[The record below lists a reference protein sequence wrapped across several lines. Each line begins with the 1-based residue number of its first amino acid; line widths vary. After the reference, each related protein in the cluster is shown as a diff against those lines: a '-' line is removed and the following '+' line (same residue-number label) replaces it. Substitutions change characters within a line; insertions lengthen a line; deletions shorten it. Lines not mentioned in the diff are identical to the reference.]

1 MEVCVVGRLQRIL
14 DPTDP
19 LIRYLLDEISDYE
32 KNSIEERLKFDEDYQ
47 KKLSETEERL
57 IIAYVNCGLSETN
70 RRLFENNFL
79 CTEERKQK
87 HNLVQKY
94 ESSTPPPPARKRY
107 IFNRPISF
115 STSTKYITS
124 GFILVLL
131 PFISIVGWDLFSIK
145 RGEWALI
152 EAYSKERPIEARIT
166 GFNYAIFSRKRNNQP
181 LVFDDIKRRKA
192 HNLITNR
199 DDGYNSSTSTLRL
212 LGKLALTDKNF
223 DTAIKYFNLA
233 LNKDEKN
240 GEIHNDIAVALIA
253 KERAK
258 NDNEVSIEGYAD
270 ALEHLHK
277 AVELNPNSLDALF
290 NLALCRQ
297 YQMLWRTAGETW
309 KQYLEKDST
318 SEWADEARKNLND
331 IEERLKRTGQNR
343 EQMIKEFP
351 EALKKRDAEKAW
363 SIFKNSR
370 RTDGSFVLDKI
381 IDDYISAKL
390 AKNVT
395 VADEILQSMLFMG
408 KVERDKTADEFT
420 SSLAQYYR
428 SASSDQ
434 LRAAGEARKLFR
446 SAYDIML
453 KDKYEEALKLG
464 KESRYLFDKV
474 GNDVE
479 KLLVQHLIGYIHF
492 RLRDIHTSL
501 NLSAQGSEICK
512 RQSLK
517 WIQGLFQN
525 SLYNAHV
532 SLTKYSKAKE
542 YNLNYINIC
551 RQVENDQGLVHG
563 LGALS
568 ELNITLGK
576 FDEALQ
582 MAQEGI
588 SLADRINSPIGS
600 YVALFSFGA
609 KSLLFLGRLSGS
621 HDYQLEGM
629 RATSEI
635 DSSLIKSVHNTNL
648 AYILSEQ
655 GKYGE
660 AINTIKKSIEM
671 AKSISEKTLSSQIL
685 ARLYLCLGRIYRE
698 LGLWKESSIY
708 YDEVEKLYLK
718 NEIQEIY
725 FSFQINKGRFL
736 TAVKTQDYTVAE
748 KVLNTLLSQYES
760 HRDNIENVN
769 SRNIFF
775 HNEQKIYDVATDFA
789 YFQLKDISR
798 SFNYSEMSRSRSLLD
813 MIELPERKL
822 PENLRLAISI
832 PYTIKPLSLKQI
844 QERMPDNTHILQF
857 GLLEDKLIIWV
868 ISKDK
873 IKSSFTPISEKI
885 LNNKIN
891 VYLSQI
897 DASQYSSKNTDYKQQ
912 SVDLYNILIKP
923 VEQYLMKDYD
933 VCIIPDKL
941 LNRLPFASLISSF
954 TGRYLIED
962 RVIYMSPSANMFIAA
977 TENARQKEL
986 PKEERLLAIGPA
998 QINYL
1003 TDAESQTT
1011 GITALYKSGLIAVD
1025 NSSKESFVRKQLKQ
1039 SEIVDFATHYIADER
1054 SPMLSYLPLASE
1066 VGGTSK
1072 DRDGKLQAYE
1082 LYSMKLPHLRVAVLS
1097 GCQTG
1102 IERYYNGEGAVGL
1115 AQAFQAIGVPLVV
1128 ASLWS
1133 VEDYPIK
1140 VLMLSFHKHRKI
1152 GKKNTVNA
1160 LRAAQLEMIRSKNP
1174 QLRSPYH
1181 WAAFSIY
1188 GGHST
1193 F

>member
-1 MEVCVVGRLQRIL
+1 M
-14 DPTDP
+14 
-19 LIRYLLDEISDYE
+19 
-32 KNSIEERLKFDEDYQ
+32 
-47 KKLSETEERL
+47 
-57 IIAYVNCGLSETN
+57 
-70 RRLFENNFL
+70 
-79 CTEERKQK
+79 
-87 HNLVQKY
+87 
-94 ESSTPPPPARKRY
+94 
-107 IFNRPISF
+107 
-115 STSTKYITS
+115 
-124 GFILVLL
+124 
-131 PFISIVGWDLFSIK
+131 FSIK

-181 LVFDDIKRRKA
+181 IVFDDIKRRKA

-212 LGKLALTDKNF
+212 LGKLSLTDKNF

-240 GEIHNDIAVALIA
+240 AEIHNDIAVALIA

-331 IEERLKRTGQNR
+331 IEERLKRTGQTR
-343 EQMIKEFP
+343 EQMLKEFP
-351 EALKKRDAEKAW
+351 EALKKRDSEKAW

-381 IDDYISAKL
+381 IDDYTSAKL

-408 KVERDKTADEFT
+408 KVERDKTGDEFT
-420 SSLAQYYR
+420 SSLAQYYK

-474 GNDVE
+474 GNDAE
-479 KLLVQHLIGYIHF
+479 RLLAQHLIAYIHF
-492 RLRDIHTSL
+492 RLRDIQTSL
-501 NLSAQGSEICK
+501 NLSTQGSEICK
-512 RQSLK
+512 TRSFK
-517 WIQGLFQN
+517 WIQALFQN

-551 RQVENDQGLVHG
+551 KEVENDQGLVHG
-563 LGALS
+563 LIALS
-568 ELNITLGK
+568 ELNIILGRY
-576 FDEALQ
+576 DEALQ
-582 MAQEGI
+582 LVEEGL
-588 SLADRINSPIGS
+588 SLADRINSPIRS
-600 YVALFSFGA
+600 STSLYLYGA
-609 KSLLFLGRLSGS
+609 KSLLFLGRLSVANN
-621 HDYQLEGM
+621 YQQEGVK
-629 RATSEI
+629 ATSGI

-655 GKYGE
+655 RKYGE
-660 AINTIKKSIEM
+660 AINSIRKSIEM
-671 AKSISEKTLSSQIL
+671 TKGITEKTLSHQVL
-685 ARLYLCLGRIYRE
+685 ARLYLCLGKIYRE
-698 LGLWKESSIY
+698 LGSWKESTMY

-725 FSFQINKGRFL
+725 FSFEINKERFL
-736 TAVKTQDYTVAE
+736 TAVKRGDHTAAE
-748 KVLNTLLSQYES
+748 KVLKKLLDQYEA

-769 SRNIFF
+769 SRILFF
-775 HNEQKIYDVATDFA
+775 HKEQKIYDVATDFA
-789 YFQLKDISR
+789 YFQLKDIPR
-798 SFNYSEMSRSRSLLD
+798 SFDFSELSRSRSLLD
-813 MIELPERKL
+813 MLELPERKL
-822 PENLRLAISI
+822 PEDSRPAISI
-832 PYTIKPLSLKQI
+832 PNTIKPLSLKQI
-844 QERMPDNTHILQF
+844 QERMPDKTHILQY

-868 ISKDK
+868 VSKDR
-873 IKSSFTPISEKI
+873 INSSSFTISDKT
-885 LNNKIN
+885 LTDKIN
-891 VYLSQI
+891 SYLSQI
-897 DASQYSSKNTDYKQQ
+897 EASQYSPQNIDYKQH
-912 SVDLYNILIKP
+912 SIDLYNILIKP
-923 VEQYLMKDYD
+923 IEQYLEKNYE
-933 VCIIPDKL
+933 VCIIPDKS
-941 LNRLPFASLISSF
+941 LNRLPFASLISSR
-954 TGRYLIED
+954 TSGYLIEE
-962 RVIYMSPSANMFIAA
+962 RVIYMSPSANMFLAA
-977 TENARQKEL
+977 TEKAHQKEL
-986 PKEERLLAIGPA
+986 AKEERLLAIGPT

-1011 GITALYKSGLIAVD
+1011 GIAALYKSNLVAVD
-1025 NSSKESFVRKQLKQ
+1025 KSSKESFVRKQLRH

-1054 SPMLSYLPLASE
+1054 SPMLSYLPLANE
-1066 VGGTSK
+1066 LGGESK

-1115 AQAFQAIGVPLVV
+1115 AQAFQAIGIPLVV

-1140 VLMLSFHKHRKI
+1140 ILMLSFHKHRKI
-1152 GKKNTVNA
+1152 DKQPTVNA
-1160 LRAAQLEMIRSKNP
+1160 LRAAQLEMIRSHNP

-1181 WAAFSIY
+1181 WAAFSVY